1 MARAG
6 RFHFDRVQRVVWR
19 VLGGGG
25 GGIFFGCLGAAVADG
40 AGGILR
46 GSLYRVSLWTMRRA
60 RSVADAASAGT
71 FDRSSFALRIGGGGA
86 ASGGEWWRVAR
97 LWIFGSHP
105 RHW

>member
-25 GGIFFGCLGAAVADG
+25 GGMFFGCLGGAVADG

-60 RSVADAASAGT
+60 RPVADAASAGT
-71 FDRSSFALRIGGGGA
+71 FDRSSVALWSGGA
-86 ASGGEWWRVAR
+86 GARSGDDRW
-97 LWIFGSHP
+97 FGTGPGICDSHTA
-105 RHW
+105 H